1 MPRVRR
7 PLPSATDETQVIV
20 EEPVSAPP
28 GPPMPGAPLEE
39 PPPNRELWPWLLV
52 LLGLVIGGIVVA
64 VLLSRDDK
72 KTSPSSTQATTQAQT
87 VAPLPRT
94 TPAPS
99 VVEGT
104 VPKLVGLQAPAAL
117 EALAA
122 AGLTGKTRGVFS
134 AKPKNEVVGQD
145 PAATT
150 KVKKGS
156 VVALEVSKGKQ
167 PVPVPDVVGQDVA
180 AAIETVKA
188 QGFQVNVVRV
198 PSSDPA
204 GQVVAQAPPAG
215 KGAPGDSTVRL
226 NVSDGA
232 GGATTP
238 PKPKPATPPTPKP
251 TAEPKPKPKPAAPA
265 SVTVPDLQ
273 GLKLLAARKA
283 IRKAGLVTEFKQVP
297 STEPKGTVVSQSPKP
312 GETRKPGDHVL
323 LNVSRGPN
331 EQQGGT
337 VGVVPDVTGE
347 DRDTAKHDLEQA
359 GFKVEVVEQDTTD
372 PAEDGVVF
380 DQNPEPGGS
389 APAKST
395 VTIYIG
401 RYTGG

>member
-7 PLPSATDETQVIV
+7 PLPPATAETQVIV

-52 LLGLVIGGIVVA
+52 LLGLVIAGIVVA

-72 KTSPSSTQATTQAQT
+72 KSSPSSTQSATTQAQT

-94 TPAPS
+94 TLTPS

-122 AGLTGKTRGVFS
+122 AGLMGKTTGVFS
-134 AKPKNEVVGQD
+134 DKPKNEVVGQD

-198 PSSDPA
+198 RSSDPA

-232 GGATTP
+232 GGATTAP
-238 PKPKPATPPTPKP
+238 TPKPATPST
-251 TAEPKPKPKPAAPA
+251 PKPKPKPAAPA
-265 SVTVPDLQ
+265 SVAVPDLQ
-273 GLKLLAARKA
+273 GMKLLAARKA

-331 EQQGGT
+331 EQGA

-347 DRDTAKHDLEQA
+347 DGETAKHDLERA

>member
-7 PLPSATDETQVIV
+7 PLPPATAETQVIV

-72 KTSPSSTQATTQAQT
+72 KTSPSSTQPATTQAQT

-94 TPAPS
+94 TPTPS

-122 AGLTGKTRGVFS
+122 AGLTGKTTGVFS
-134 AKPKNEVVGQD
+134 DKPKNVVVGQD

-226 NVSDGA
+226 NVSDRA
-232 GGATTP
+232 SGAT
-238 PKPKPATPPTPKP
+238 TPPTPKP
-251 TAEPKPKPKPAAPA
+251 TAEPKPKPAAPA
-265 SVTVPDLQ
+265 AVTVPDLQ

-312 GETRKPGDHVL
+312 GETRKPGHHVL

-331 EQQGGT
+331 EQAA

-347 DRDTAKHDLEQA
+347 DRETAKHDVKQA
-359 GFKVEVVEQDTTD
+359 GFKVEVVERDTTD

>member
-1 MPRVRR
+1 M
-7 PLPSATDETQVIV
+7 V
-20 EEPVSAPP
+20 EA
-28 GPPMPGAPLEE
+28 
-39 PPPNRELWPWLLV
+39 
-52 LLGLVIGGIVVA
+52 
-64 VLLSRDDK
+64 
-72 KTSPSSTQATTQAQT
+72 
-87 VAPLPRT
+87 
-94 TPAPS
+94 
-99 VVEGT
+99 T

-122 AGLTGKTRGVFS
+122 AGLTGKTTGVFS
-134 AKPKNEVVGQD
+134 DKPKNEVVGQD

-167 PVPVPDVVGQDVA
+167 QVPVPDVVGQDAA

-198 PSSDPA
+198 PSSEPA

-215 KGAPGDSTVRL
+215 KDAPGDSTVRL

-238 PKPKPATPPTPKP
+238 PTPTPATTPTPKP
-251 TAEPKPKPKPAAPA
+251 KAKPEPKPAAPA
-265 SVTVPDLQ
+265 SVTVPDLR

-323 LNVSRGPN
+323 LNVSRGPKPT
-331 EQQGGT
+331 QARSRRRPRRHRRGPGDGKARPRAGRLQGRGRRAGHDAT
-337 VGVVPDVTGE
+337 PP
-347 DRDTAKHDLEQA
+347 RTASCSTRTRSRA
-359 GFKVEVVEQDTTD
+359 D
-372 PAEDGVVF
+372 PRPRNR
-380 DQNPEPGGS
+380 Q
-389 APAKST
+389 
-395 VTIYIG
+395 
-401 RYTGG
+401 